1 MPEDMLMG
9 EAERELAKSL
19 ADICGQDLEKLA
31 SAKGEELDFD
41 AMLRQNDPAT
51 IPGLKKVASLLDV
64 PMKDLVEDPNFRE
77 GVNYELER
85 RRDEWVPSA
94 MKLAGLSRDE

>member
-19 ADICGQDLEKLA
+19 ADICGQDLEKMA

-41 AMLRQNDPAT
+41 AMLRQNDPDVV
-51 IPGLKKVASLLDV
+51 PGMKKIASMLEV
-64 PMKDLVEDPNFRE
+64 PMNELVEDPNFKE

-94 MKLAGLSRDE
+94 MKLAGLSKDE

>member
-9 EAERELAKSL
+9 DAEKELAQSL

-41 AMLRQNDPAT
+41 AMLRQNAPDT
-51 IPGLKKVASLLDV
+51 IPGMRKIASLLDID
-64 PMKDLVEDPNFRE
+64 MQELVNDPNFKE
-77 GVNYELER
+77 GVNHELER

-94 MKLAGLSRDE
+94 MKLAGRKEDE